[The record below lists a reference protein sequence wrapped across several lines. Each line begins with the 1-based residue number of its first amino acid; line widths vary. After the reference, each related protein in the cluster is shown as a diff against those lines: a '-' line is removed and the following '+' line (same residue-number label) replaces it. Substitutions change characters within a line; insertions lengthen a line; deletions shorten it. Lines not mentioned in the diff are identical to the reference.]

1 MVINYGL
8 IGFSGTTG
16 WIWRLKMVKFS
27 IPKMANRSGKWWSK
41 HWGHPV
47 FRDIFWGITALILQC
62 KRSLGFNSQG
72 VIYREI
78 LELMQ
83 DTLSPSKWMAFF
95 LIFSCHDFL
104 NLRVTKI
111 QSGACGAS
119 RKSNSNCWNFGTL
132 RRSKRRRWR
141 EGHFFRANNWGLVWI
156 TNIGTSRVVSNVNAG
171 YKPNKQ
177 TGYFSQQ
184 KPVTQGKNQEVH
196 HRNCDFLDTK
206 FARSSVPVGSFIFSI
221 LIFNTWICTGDLS
234 QFVYCITVRVCN
246 SLRSI
251 PGQTICILFGLGTLL
266 QLLPGR
272 KCVILSVVWG
282 FLQNR

>member
-104 NLRVTKI
+104 NL
-111 QSGACGAS
+111 
-119 RKSNSNCWNFGTL
+119 
-132 RRSKRRRWR
+132 
-141 EGHFFRANNWGLVWI
+141 
-156 TNIGTSRVVSNVNAG
+156 AG
-171 YKPNKQ
+171 YKNPVWCLWCLQEEQFELLELWNASKKQAKKMKRGTLFPREQLGAGLNNK
-177 TGYFSQQ
+177 
-184 KPVTQGKNQEVH
+184 
-196 HRNCDFLDTK
+196 HRD
-206 FARSSVPVGSFIFSI
+206 FARGKQ
-221 LIFNTWICTGDLS
+221 C
-234 QFVYCITVRVCN
+234 
-246 SLRSI
+246 
-251 PGQTICILFGLGTLL
+251 
-266 QLLPGR
+266 
-272 KCVILSVVWG
+272 KCRI
-282 FLQNR
+282 